1 MTRFFWDISQ
11 VSSFAGFSTSHE
23 PAHTCPISR
32 VVSMGR
38 RNTQLKTTYREKQ
51 TLKPLAKVSQPER
64 YTGKILIERDP
75 TDFLLS
81 GTLLES
87 MLWMVLHRPF
97 EPAPNIR
104 QVASGPETGM

>member
-1 MTRFFWDISQ
+1 
-11 VSSFAGFSTSHE
+11 
-23 PAHTCPISR
+23 
-32 VVSMGR
+32 MGR

-75 TDFLLS
+75 TDWLLS

-87 MLWMVLHRPF
+87 MLWKVLHRPF
-97 EPAPNIR
+97 EPARLTRVEKPSIEIGRFSRSQSHLLHDVNRLRKLRSFRISR
-104 QVASGPETGM
+104 NSIAKL